1 MFDLFKKKPLQQDN
15 AYLMHKR
22 SEAKTATFKHVPD
35 YNNLLRGLSEEE
47 YKKSLSFWGRHK
59 FKKDQKRLAQK
70 QERAAWRS
78 IVREKGMDER
88 AERMAQTIG
97 FEDDEKSEEFK
108 TEFMMGEVLRRMGK
122 RPEDLGYFERRRMRR
137 KIEDARRRNARH
149 DLKEAYRN
157 TNFVKRITEN
167 DGKEYDEETRT
178 YKDKTAGE
186 NSKAS
191 MSRDENNA
199 ALAGT
204 IIGIVGTVGITGADF
219 GTGMD
224 HTGMPATIMNTLSSG
239 LSQDV
244 QAFSEGLGGEIGR
257 GAGGV
262 LGVAGSAT
270 SAVAA
275 AARAVESGQAG
286 DSYTAWQQGL
296 DSLSNAV
303 SAGAAVAKAF
313 GKANLVAVDA
323 AYGLGVISG
332 VAKALSG
339 AVGLG
344 NALGDISNIA
354 DEMEKYQKGYDSDK
368 EEDVENYELYSLSR
382 KAAKRRAVAAGFDA
396 VTGTLDAVA
405 SAVSLAGGATISTA
419 LTVISVGVKVA
430 KFVTGKVQEA
440 SHLNSTLR
448 AVRHSKDVAE
458 KTKAVKG
465 IGLLDK
471 KKQEEILGKTA
482 GAAGRSELQ
491 DKMAVRQAIRLH
503 AMISPEKPQKP
514 EVVRTLSTLGFT
526 DQEKYPQITVQ
537 QLAEKIGFSGKKW
550 RDAMHDEKA
559 DERRNKEEAR
569 TDRIAERAAALRK
582 SKRLDKLA
590 LGQQATRGTDPD
602 WAKQLPSIALAA
614 AQQGQIRASKRQ
626 AAAAQP

>member
-1 MFDLFKKKPLQQDN
+1 MFDFLKKKPLQQDN
-15 AYLMHKR
+15 AYLKSKR
-22 SEAKTATFKHVPD
+22 SEAKTAAFKHVPD
-35 YNNLLRGLSEEE
+35 YNSLLRGVSEEE

-59 FKKDQKRLAQK
+59 FKKDQERLAQK

-78 IVREKGMDER
+78 MVRENDMDAR
-88 AERMAQTIG
+88 AERVARTMG
-97 FEDDEKSEEFK
+97 FKSAEKSEEFK
-108 TEFMMGEVLRRMGK
+108 TDFMMNEVLRRMGK
-122 RPEDLGYFERRRMRR
+122 RPEELGYFERRRMRR
-137 KIEDARRRNARH
+137 KIENARRRNARH
-149 DLKEAYRN
+149 DLKQAYRE
-157 TNFVKRITEN
+157 TNFVKRITDH
-167 DGKEYDEETRT
+167 DGEEYDEATRSF
-178 YKDKTAGE
+178 KKPGE
-186 NSKAS
+186 GGEAS
-191 MSRDENNA
+191 IARDENNA
-199 ALAGT
+199 SLAGL
-204 IIGIVGTVGITGADF
+204 IIGIAGTVGITGADF

-323 AYGLGVISG
+323 AYGLGVVSG
-332 VAKALSG
+332 VAKAMSG

-344 NALGDISNIA
+344 SALADIDNIVK
-354 DEMEKYQKGYDSDK
+354 ELEGYQKGYDSD
-368 EEDVENYELYSLSR
+368 EQEDVENYELYSLSR
-382 KAAKRRAVAAGFDA
+382 KAAKRRAVAAGFDIA
-396 VTGTLDAVA
+396 TGTLDAVA
-405 SAVSLAGGATISTA
+405 SAASLAGGATIGTA

-491 DKMAVRQAIRLH
+491 DKMMVRQAIRLH
-503 AMISPEKPQKP
+503 AMISPTAPQNP
-514 EVVRTLSTLGFT
+514 EVVKALSTLGFT
-526 DQEKYPQITVQ
+526 DQLKYPQITVQ
-537 QLAEKIGFSGKKW
+537 QLAEKIGFGGKKW
-550 RDAMHDEKA
+550 RDAMHDEEA
-559 DERRNKEEAR
+559 DERKAQEQARSARIEQRAEDLRKGKRQDALSRHAQEAR
-569 TDRIAERAAALRK
+569 
-582 SKRLDKLA
+582 
-590 LGQQATRGTDPD
+590 GVDPD
-602 WAKQLPSIALAA
+602 WAKQISSIAMAA
-614 AQQGQIRASKRQ
+614 AQKSQEWAGKRQ
-626 AAAAQP
+626 QPAPQP

>member
-1 MFDLFKKKPLQQDN
+1 MFDFLKKKPLQQDN
-15 AYLMHKR
+15 AYLKSKR
-22 SEAKTATFKHVPD
+22 SEAKTAAFKHVPD
-35 YNNLLRGLSEEE
+35 YNSLLRGVSEEE

-59 FKKDQKRLAQK
+59 FKKDQERLARK

-78 IVREKGMDER
+78 MVRENDMDAR
-88 AERMAQTIG
+88 AERVAQTMG
-97 FEDDEKSEEFK
+97 FKSAEKSEEFK
-108 TEFMMGEVLRRMGK
+108 TDFMMNEVLRRMGK
-122 RPEDLGYFERRRMRR
+122 RPEELGYFERRRMRR
-137 KIEDARRRNARH
+137 KIENARRRNARH
-149 DLKEAYRN
+149 DLKQAYRE
-157 TNFVKRITEN
+157 TNFVKRITDH
-167 DGKEYDEETRT
+167 DGEEYDEATRSF
-178 YKDKTAGE
+178 KQPGE
-186 NSKAS
+186 GGEAS
-191 MSRDENNA
+191 IARDENNA
-199 ALAGT
+199 SLAGL
-204 IIGIVGTVGITGADF
+204 IIGTVGTVGITGADF

-382 KAAKRRAVAAGFDA
+382 KAAKRRAVAAGFDIA
-396 VTGTLDAVA
+396 TGTLDAVA
-405 SAVSLAGGATISTA
+405 SAVSLAGGATIGTA

-491 DKMAVRQAIRLH
+491 DKMMVRQAIRLH
-503 AMISPEKPQKP
+503 AMISPTAPQNP
-514 EVVRTLSTLGFT
+514 EVVKALSTLGFT
-526 DQEKYPQITVQ
+526 DQLKYPQITVQ
-537 QLAEKIGFSGKKW
+537 QLAEKIGFSGKKM
-550 RDAMHDEKA
+550 A
-559 DERRNKEEAR
+559 RRHAR
-569 TDRIAERAAALRK
+569 RK
-582 SKRLDKLA
+582 SRRA
-590 LGQQATRGTDPD
+590 QEQGRGAYCSHRGACCRP
-602 WAKQLPSIALAA
+602 
-614 AQQGQIRASKRQ
+614 AQKQ
-626 AAAAQP
+626 AAG